1 MLWKKNQKKN
11 LLDQFFSTQQKFSL
25 SKGRAANLYLT
36 EEADRK
42 GKRAVSKSAP
52 RELVVG
58 FLLRLFIVVWIVP
71 LLFYVPLL
79 PRERN
84 QTWQRALLN
93 LRI

>member
-1 MLWKKNQKKN
+1 MEKKSKKKYH
-11 LLDQFFSTQQKFSL
+11 LDQFFSTQQKFSL
-25 SKGRAANLYLT
+25 SKGRANLYLT

-71 LLFYVPLL
+71 LLSYVPLL